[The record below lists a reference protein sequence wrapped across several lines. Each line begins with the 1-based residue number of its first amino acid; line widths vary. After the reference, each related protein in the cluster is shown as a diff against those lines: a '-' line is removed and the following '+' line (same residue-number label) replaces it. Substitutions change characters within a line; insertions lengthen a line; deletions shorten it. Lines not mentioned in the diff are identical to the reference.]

1 MSAGRT
7 KLGKPV
13 PVPGVAKQ
21 LEQQQSFTTEM
32 FATMA
37 PQHKGSLQKTNEC
50 EFREG
55 PARDVG
61 DQTRVKLAAPS
72 EPNTRVELQC
82 MLCGMARQAR
92 KALVGELRPRTIQR
106 ASSIRPASIP
116 WATMSADCY

>member
-21 LEQQQSFTTEM
+21 LEQQQSFTNEM

-82 MLCGMARQAR
+82 SVWYGSPG
-92 KALVGELRPRTIQR
+92 KEIISGRTPTTYN
-106 ASSIRPASIP
+106 SASILDP
-116 WATMSADCY
+116 PGINPVGNDVS